1 MSRVKKMFSNNFQIY
16 KPNGTFLCDIQ
27 FDKPIQRPS
36 DIHLTRDG
44 KLYISNFLLHIVSVY
59 QLGQQWE
66 QEQTMDIMSF
76 RLPGPGPE
84 PFGRLRMGA
93 RC

>member
-1 MSRVKKMFSNNFQIY
+1 MPLESLFHRKCKVFIKFSNNFQIF

-44 KLYISNFLLHIVSVY
+44 KLYVSNFLLHIVSVY
-59 QLGQQWE
+59 QLGQ
-66 QEQTMDIMSF
+66 
-76 RLPGPGPE
+76 P
-84 PFGRLRMGA
+84 
-93 RC
+93 

>member
-1 MSRVKKMFSNNFQIY
+1 MSTVQKKNSNNFQIF

-44 KLYISNFLLHIVSVY
+44 KLYVSNFLLHIVSVY
-59 QLGQQWE
+59 QLGQPWAYD
-66 QEQTMDIMSF
+66 QTMDTKSL
-76 RLPGPGPE
+76 RLSG
-84 PFGRLRMGA
+84 L
-93 RC
+93 